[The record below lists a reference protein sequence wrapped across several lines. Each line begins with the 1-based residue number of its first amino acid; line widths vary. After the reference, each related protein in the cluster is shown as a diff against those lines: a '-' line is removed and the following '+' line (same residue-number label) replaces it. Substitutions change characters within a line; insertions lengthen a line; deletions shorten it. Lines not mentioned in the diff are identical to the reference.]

1 MTVCAPV
8 IRKNSDYSNGAAIF
22 RHLSPPLFHLLAP
35 FPISLLPCA
44 CPTGR
49 LREDV
54 MQMKL
59 KFGAATFSLF
69 ILLSAT
75 TLIYAQTSPRT
86 EAPPPASSFLSWLH
100 KVTTRSSVRSSA
112 HHPSTPLPLPRPA
125 TLATSAAPNESVEP
139 AQTTPTHT
147 LATQRKVTAP
157 LQIPD

>member
-1 MTVCAPV
+1 MWRNT
-8 IRKNSDYSNGAAIF
+8 RLLNAAIF
-22 RHLSPPLFHLLAP
+22 HQLLPLLFHLLAP
-35 FPISLLPCA
+35 FPTSLLPWA
-44 CPTGR
+44 CPTGQ